1 MPLDIRKNFFETK
14 NDVLEDIRR
23 TGFWP
28 TTFVSNESPE
38 LPVHWHEE
46 EVHGYVLEG
55 ETYLVDG
62 ETGERLPF
70 GVGDKLVLPAGTL
83 HAEGEVKQRMVYIV
97 AMREPSNLEVLLRMR
112 DPSEAPKAAAD

>member
-1 MPLDIRKNFFETK
+1 MPLDIRKSFFETK
-14 NDVLEDIRR
+14 DEVLEDIRK

-83 HAEGEVKQRMVYIV
+83 HAEGEVKRRMVYIV

-112 DPSEAPKAAAD
+112 DPSESPKAPAD

>member
-1 MPLDIRKNFFETK
+1 MPLDIRKSFFETK
-14 NDVLEDIRR
+14 DEVLEDIRK

-62 ETGERLPF
+62 ETGERLAF

>member
-1 MPLDIRKNFFETK
+1 MPLDIKPGFFETK
-14 NDVLEDIRR
+14 DDVLRDLME

-38 LPVHWHEE
+38 LPIHWHET

-62 ETGERLPF
+62 ETGEHIPF
-70 GVGDKLVLPAGTL
+70 RRGDKLVLPAGTL
-83 HAEGEVKQRMVYIV
+83 HAEGVVSGRMVYIV
-97 AMREPSNLEVLLRMR
+97 AMPEPSNLEPLLELR
-112 DPSEAPKAAAD
+112 DPAELPG

>member
-1 MPLDIRKNFFETK
+1 MPLDIRKSFFETK
-14 NDVLEDIRR
+14 DEVLEDIRK

-97 AMREPSNLEVLLRMR
+97 AMREPSNLEALLRMR

>member
-1 MPLDIRKNFFETK
+1 MPLDIRKSFFETK
-14 NDVLEDIRR
+14 DEVLEDIRK

-97 AMREPSNLEVLLRMR
+97 AMRQPSNLEVLLRMR
-112 DPSEAPKAAAD
+112 DPSEAPKAAPD

>member
-1 MPLDIRKNFFETK
+1 MPLDIQKNFFETRD
-14 NDVLEDIRR
+14 DVLEDIRR

-83 HAEGEVKQRMVYIV
+83 HAEGEVTRRMVYIV

-112 DPSEAPKAAAD
+112 DPSEVPKAAAD

>member
-1 MPLDIRKNFFETK
+1 MPLDIRKSFFETRD
-14 NDVLEDIRR
+14 DVLEDIRR

-62 ETGERLPF
+62 ETGERLAF

-112 DPSEAPKAAAD
+112 DPSEAPRAAD

>member
-14 NDVLEDIRR
+14 DEVLEDIRK

-62 ETGERLPF
+62 ETGEHLPF

-83 HAEGEVKQRMVYIV
+83 HAEGEVKRRMVYIV

>member
-14 NDVLEDIRR
+14 DEVLEDIRK

-62 ETGERLPF
+62 ETGEHLPF
-70 GVGDKLVLPAGTL
+70 GVGDKLVHVSAVIGEGTDASL
-83 HAEGEVKQRMVYIV
+83 AEHHIGIATLEHVLGGEQQVLELRGHASFE
-97 AMREPSNLEVLLRMR
+97 
-112 DPSEAPKAAAD
+112 

>member
-1 MPLDIRKNFFETK
+1 MPLDIRKSFFETK
-14 NDVLEDIRR
+14 DEVLEDIRK